1 MRLARRWTHSR
12 VHHDPSP
19 SEYRIQMDAAMH
31 AYALARAEPSPL
43 IRLLHLALAR
53 RHTQA
58 ALSLAL
64 LSR

>member
-1 MRLARRWTHSR
+1 

-19 SEYRIQMDAAMH
+19 SEARIQLNAAMH
-31 AYALARAEPSPL
+31 AYALAKIEPSPL
-43 IRLLHLALAR
+43 IRLLHLELAK